1 MKLVKIGRS
10 DENDIVLKNDL
21 NISRNHCEIFQD
33 DEGNIFLTDL
43 ESANGCFVNG
53 KKVNGS
59 LLLNTNDIVK
69 LGTTV
74 LPWKDYIEK
83 KNDKM
88 KSDNLKIK
96 NENLNIKLDDV
107 DFKEEIAEKE
117 KTGFVYKYLS
127 YNDEYITGNQFFL
140 RGLLSSLLCIIF
152 IGFYMYSVNAY
163 KRAKS
168 LGHSDSGCNIW
179 AIWGFLVVILAFTPL
194 FFITNTIPYWYLWWS
209 NGPGK
214 NKQYEIN

>member
-59 LLLNTNDIVK
+59 IMLKTNDIVK

-74 LPWKDYIEK
+74 LPWKDYVDLKTNKLEEIQNPK
-83 KNDKM
+83 KNNN
-88 KSDNLKIK
+88 SKIDL
-96 NENLNIKLDDV
+96 EEI
-107 DFKEEIAEKE
+107 DFKQEPSKKEES
-117 KTGFVYKYLS
+117 GFVYKYLT
-127 YNDEYITGNQFFL
+127 YNDEYITGNQFFA
-140 RGLLSSLLCIIF
+140 RGLLSFLLCIIF

-179 AIWGFLVVILAFTPL
+179 AIWGFLVVILAFTPIS
-194 FFITNTIPYWYLWWS
+194 FITNTIPYWYLWWS

>member
-59 LLLNTNDIVK
+59 IMIKTNDIVK

-74 LPWKDYIEK
+74 LPWKDYVDLKTNKLEEIQNPK
-83 KNDKM
+83 KNNN
-88 KSDNLKIK
+88 SKIDL
-96 NENLNIKLDDV
+96 EEI
-107 DFKEEIAEKE
+107 DFKQEPSKKEES
-117 KTGFVYKYLS
+117 GFVYKYLT
-127 YNDEYITGNQFFL
+127 YNDEYITGNQFFA
-140 RGLLSSLLCIIF
+140 RGLLSFLLCIIF

-179 AIWGFLVVILAFTPL
+179 AIWGFLVVILAFTPVS
-194 FFITNTIPYWYLWWS
+194 FVTNTIPYWYLWWS

>member
-74 LPWKDYIEK
+74 LPWKDYIDSKIDLEEIK
-83 KNDKM
+83 TPTKNN
-88 KSDNLKIK
+88 KSKIDL
-96 NENLNIKLDDV
+96 EEI
-107 DFKEEIAEKE
+107 DFKQEPSKMEKS
-117 KTGFVYKYLS
+117 GFVYKYLT
-127 YNDEYITGNQFFL
+127 YNDEYITGNQFFA
-140 RGLLSSLLCIIF
+140 RGLLSFLLCVIF

-179 AIWGFLVVILAFTPL
+179 AIWGFLVVILAFTPVS
-194 FFITNTIPYWYLWWS
+194 FVTNTIPYWYLWWS

>member
-1 MKLVKIGRS
+1 MKVVKIGRS

-21 NISRNHCEIFQD
+21 NISRNHAEIFQD

-88 KSDNLKIK
+88 KVDNLKIK
-96 NENLNIKLDDV
+96 NENLNIKLEDV
-107 DFKEEIAEKE
+107 DSNEKNNYEKPKMFKAPFSFEGRIRR
-117 KTGFVYKYLS
+117 L
-127 YNDEYITGNQFFL
+127 EYGI
-140 RGLLSSLLCIIF
+140 SSII
-152 IGFYMYSVNAY
+152 ST
-163 KRAKS
+163 
-168 LGHSDSGCNIW
+168 
-179 AIWGFLVVILAFTPL
+179 FLVNILISVAIENPATWLLILPVYWFGLAQGAKRCHDRGNSGWFQLIPFYSLWML
-194 FFITNTIPYWYLWWS
+194 FAEGDFGS
-209 NGPGK
+209 NSYGPNPKGIK
-214 NKQYEIN
+214 

>member
-59 LLLNTNDIVK
+59 IMIKTNDIVK

-74 LPWKDYIEK
+74 LPWKDYVDLKTNKLEEIQNPK
-83 KNDKM
+83 KNNN
-88 KSDNLKIK
+88 SKIDLEEIDFKQEPSK
-96 NENLNIKLDDV
+96 NE
-107 DFKEEIAEKE
+107 ES
-117 KTGFVYKYLS
+117 GFVYKYLT
-127 YNDEYITGNQFFL
+127 YNDEYITGNQFFA
-140 RGLLSSLLCIIF
+140 RGLLSFLLCIIF

-179 AIWGFLVVILAFTPL
+179 AIWGFLVVILAFTPVS
-194 FFITNTIPYWYLWWS
+194 FVTNTIPYWYLWWS

>member
-10 DENDIVLKNDL
+10 SENDVVLKNDL

-43 ESANGCFVNG
+43 DSANGCFING
-53 KKVNGS
+53 KKVSGS
-59 LLLNTNDIVK
+59 EIINTNDIIK
-69 LGTTV
+69 LGTTI
-74 LPWKDYIEK
+74 LPWKDYFKFELK
-83 KNDKM
+83 EM
-88 KSDNLKIK
+88 KDNESISK
-96 NENLNIKLDDV
+96 NEEVSIKFEDINSK
-107 DFKEEIAEKE
+107 KEVSNNQT
-117 KTGFVYKYLS
+117 TGFSYKYLT
-127 YNDEYITGNQFFL
+127 YNDEYITGNQFFA
-140 RGLLSSLLCIIF
+140 RGLLSFLFCIIF

-179 AIWGFLVVILAFTPL
+179 AIWGFLVVILAFTPVS
-194 FFITNTIPYWYLWWS
+194 FITNTIPYWYLWWS

-214 NKQYEIN
+214 NNNHETS

>member
-10 DENDIVLKNDL
+10 DDNDVVLKNDL

-59 LLLNTNDIVK
+59 TMLKTNDIVK

-74 LPWKDYIEK
+74 LPWKEYVDLKTKVLEEIRTPDK
-83 KNDKM
+83 SKNSKI
-88 KSDNLKIK
+88 NLEEI
-96 NENLNIKLDDV
+96 
-107 DFKEEIAEKE
+107 DFKKESSEKE
-117 KTGFVYKYLS
+117 KSGFVYKYLS

-140 RGLLSSLLCIIF
+140 RGMLSLFFTMFLV
-152 IGFYMYSVNAY
+152 GLYMYSVAAY

-168 LGHSDSGCNIW
+168 LGNSDSACNIW
-179 AIWGFLVVILAFTPL
+179 AIWGFLVVILAFTPIA
-194 FFITNTIPYWYLWWS
+194 FFTNTIPYWYLWWS

>member
-10 DENDIVLKNDL
+10 DENDVVLKNDL

-59 LLLNTNDIVK
+59 TMLKTNDIVK

-74 LPWKDYIEK
+74 LPWKEYVDLKTKVLEEIRTPDK
-83 KNDKM
+83 SKNSKI
-88 KSDNLKIK
+88 NLEEI
-96 NENLNIKLDDV
+96 
-107 DFKEEIAEKE
+107 DFKKESSEKE
-117 KTGFVYKYLS
+117 KSGFVYKYLS

-140 RGLLSSLLCIIF
+140 RGMLSLFFTMFLV
-152 IGFYMYSVNAY
+152 GLYMYSVAAY

-168 LGHSDSGCNIW
+168 LGNSDSACNIW
-179 AIWGFLVVILAFTPL
+179 AIWGFLVVILAFTPIA
-194 FFITNTIPYWYLWWS
+194 FFTNTIPYWYLWWS

>member
-88 KSDNLKIK
+88 KVDNLKIK

-107 DFKEEIAEKE
+107 DFKEEIPEKE

-140 RGLLSSLLCIIF
+140 RGMLSLFLTIF
-152 IGFYMYSVNAY
+152 LVGLYMYSVAAY

-168 LGHSDSGCNIW
+168 LGNSDSACNIW
-179 AIWGFLVVILAFTPL
+179 AVWGFLVVILAFTPIA
-194 FFITNTIPYWYLWWS
+194 FFTNTLPYWYLWWS

-214 NKQYEIN
+214 NNQYETS

>member
-10 DENDIVLKNDL
+10 DDNDVVLKNDL

-33 DEGNIFLTDL
+33 DEENIFLTDL
-43 ESANGCFVNG
+43 KSANGCFVNG

-88 KSDNLKIK
+88 KVDNLKIK
-96 NENLNIKLDDV
+96 NENLNVKLDDV
-107 DFKEEIAEKE
+107 DFKEEIPEKE

-140 RGLLSSLLCIIF
+140 RGMLSLFLTIF
-152 IGFYMYSVNAY
+152 LVGLYMYSVAAY

-168 LGHSDSGCNIW
+168 LGNSDSACNIW
-179 AIWGFLVVILAFTPL
+179 AVWGFLVVILAFTPIA
-194 FFITNTIPYWYLWWS
+194 FFTNTLPYWYLWWS

-214 NKQYEIN
+214 NNQYETS

>member
-59 LLLNTNDIVK
+59 IMIKTNDIVK

-74 LPWKDYIEK
+74 LPWKDYVDLKTKELEK
-83 KNDKM
+83 IQNPNKNNNSKI
-88 KSDNLKIK
+88 NLDEI
-96 NENLNIKLDDV
+96 
-107 DFKEEIAEKE
+107 DFKQELSKKEES
-117 KTGFVYKYLS
+117 GFVYKYLS

-140 RGLLSSLLCIIF
+140 RGMLSLFFTMFLV
-152 IGFYMYSVNAY
+152 GLYMYSVAAY

-168 LGHSDSGCNIW
+168 LGNSDSACNIW
-179 AIWGFLVVILAFTPL
+179 AIWGFLVVILAFTPIA
-194 FFITNTIPYWYLWWS
+194 FFTNTIPYWYLWWS

-214 NKQYEIN
+214 KQVI

>member
-10 DENDIVLKNDL
+10 DENDVVLKNDL

-59 LLLNTNDIVK
+59 TMLKTNDIVK

-74 LPWKDYIEK
+74 LPWKDYLDLKTKVLEEIRTPDK
-83 KNDKM
+83 SKNSKI
-88 KSDNLKIK
+88 NLEEI
-96 NENLNIKLDDV
+96 
-107 DFKEEIAEKE
+107 DFKKESSEKE
-117 KTGFVYKYLS
+117 KSGFVYKYLS

-140 RGLLSSLLCIIF
+140 RGMLSLFFTMFLV
-152 IGFYMYSVNAY
+152 GLYMYSVAAY

-168 LGHSDSGCNIW
+168 LGNSDSACNIW
-179 AIWGFLVVILAFTPL
+179 AIWGFLVVILAFTPIA
-194 FFITNTIPYWYLWWS
+194 FFTNTIPYWYLWWS

>member
-74 LPWKDYIEK
+74 LPWKDYIDSKIDLEEIK
-83 KNDKM
+83 TPTKNNN
-88 KSDNLKIK
+88 SKIDL
-96 NENLNIKLDDV
+96 EEI
-107 DFKEEIAEKE
+107 DFKQEPSKKEES
-117 KTGFVYKYLS
+117 GFVYKYLS

-140 RGLLSSLLCIIF
+140 RGMLSLFLTIF
-152 IGFYMYSVNAY
+152 LVGLYMYSVAAY

-168 LGHSDSGCNIW
+168 LGNSDSACNIW
-179 AIWGFLVVILAFTPL
+179 AVWGFLVVILAFTPIA
-194 FFITNTIPYWYLWWS
+194 FFTNTLPYWYLWWS

-214 NKQYEIN
+214 NNQYETS

>member
-1 MKLVKIGRS
+1 MKVVKIGRS

-74 LPWKDYIEK
+74 LPWKDYIDSKIDLEEIK
-83 KNDKM
+83 TPTKNN
-88 KSDNLKIK
+88 KSKIDL
-96 NENLNIKLDDV
+96 EEI
-107 DFKEEIAEKE
+107 DFKQEPSKMEKS
-117 KTGFVYKYLS
+117 GFVYKYLT
-127 YNDEYITGNQFFL
+127 YNDEYITGNQFFA
-140 RGLLSSLLCIIF
+140 RGLLSFLLCVIF

-179 AIWGFLVVILAFTPL
+179 AIWGFLVVILAFTPVS
-194 FFITNTIPYWYLWWS
+194 FVTNTIPYWYLWWS

-214 NKQYEIN
+214 NKQYETS

>member
-88 KSDNLKIK
+88 KADKLKIK
-96 NENLNIKLDDV
+96 NENLNIKLDYV
-107 DFKEEIAEKE
+107 DSNEKNNYEKPKMFKAPFSFEGRIRRLEYGISSIISTFLINIFWEQMA
-117 KTGFVYKYLS
+117 GFVK
-127 YNDEYITGNQFFL
+127 
-140 RGLLSSLLCIIF
+140 
-152 IGFYMYSVNAY
+152 
-163 KRAKS
+163 
-168 LGHSDSGCNIW
+168 
-179 AIWGFLVVILAFTPL
+179 
-194 FFITNTIPYWYLWWS
+194 
-209 NGPGK
+209 
-214 NKQYEIN
+214 

>member
-59 LLLNTNDIVK
+59 IMIKTNDIVK

-74 LPWKDYIEK
+74 LPWKDYVDLKTNKLEEIQNPK
-83 KNDKM
+83 KNNN
-88 KSDNLKIK
+88 SKIDL
-96 NENLNIKLDDV
+96 EEI
-107 DFKEEIAEKE
+107 DFKQEPSKKEES
-117 KTGFVYKYLS
+117 GFVYKYLT
-127 YNDEYITGNQFFL
+127 YNDEYITGNQFFA
-140 RGLLSSLLCIIF
+140 RGLLSFLLCIIF

-179 AIWGFLVVILAFTPL
+179 AIWGFLVVILAFTPVS
-194 FFITNTIPYWYLWWS
+194 FVTNTIPYWYLWWS

-214 NKQYEIN
+214 NKQYETS

>member
-74 LPWKDYIEK
+74 LPWKDYIDSKIDLEEIK
-83 KNDKM
+83 TPTKNN
-88 KSDNLKIK
+88 KSKIDL
-96 NENLNIKLDDV
+96 EEI
-107 DFKEEIAEKE
+107 DFKQEPSKMEKS
-117 KTGFVYKYLS
+117 GFVYKYLT
-127 YNDEYITGNQFFL
+127 YNDEYITGNQFFA
-140 RGLLSSLLCIIF
+140 RGLLSFLLCVIF

-179 AIWGFLVVILAFTPL
+179 AIWGFLVVILAFTPVS
-194 FFITNTIPYWYLWWS
+194 FVTNTIPYWYLWWS

-214 NKQYEIN
+214 NKQYETS